1 MAGTTFNGFYSRCQL
16 HIHCSASKQWCFTSS
31 NTFIKNLNYPSNINY
46 VSIHNIRPSCIC
58 DNTQVSV
65 NAVMHAIP
73 CFLGHL
79 GPCFLGTARVVDSL
93 TVCLM
98 MSVFSHI
105 YFSTVCLQIIVLV
118 EFRYDEYMWV
128 LLPET
133 GVSDRDNCLSM
144 PEILASSE
152 SLYVKR
158 FIVPLE

>member
-1 MAGTTFNGFYSRCQL
+1 
-16 HIHCSASKQWCFTSS
+16 
-31 NTFIKNLNYPSNINY
+31 
-46 VSIHNIRPSCIC
+46 
-58 DNTQVSV
+58 
-65 NAVMHAIP
+65 
-73 CFLGHL
+73 
-79 GPCFLGTARVVDSL
+79 
-93 TVCLM
+93 M

-144 PEILASSE
+144 PEIPASSDY
-152 SLYVKR
+152 LYVKR

>member
-1 MAGTTFNGFYSRCQL
+1 
-16 HIHCSASKQWCFTSS
+16 
-31 NTFIKNLNYPSNINY
+31 
-46 VSIHNIRPSCIC
+46 
-58 DNTQVSV
+58 
-65 NAVMHAIP
+65 
-73 CFLGHL
+73 
-79 GPCFLGTARVVDSL
+79 
-93 TVCLM
+93 

-158 FIVPLE
+158 FIAPLE